1 MPVIQA
7 VLFDLGETL
16 LHYEPVDTL
25 ACFEQGARLAYQR
38 LEQKGHRL
46 PSFGRYHRRQRRAI
60 KLAYAWSKLTG
71 REFNSMDLLARMHR
85 RMHLPTDGATLR
97 DLTNLFYKPLS
108 DHARQEPETTD
119 VLVRLRSE
127 GVALGLVSNTFVPGS
142 ALDDHLQREGLLEF
156 FPVRVYS
163 CDVGLRKPNP
173 RVFRLALD
181 RLGAEADRSLFVG
194 DRLDVDVRG
203 ANRVGMISVLKAA
216 TLPDGGIRPRHHIRR
231 LAELPALIT
240 RDG

>member
-25 ACFEQGARLAYQR
+25 ECFEQGARLAYEH
-38 LEQKGHRL
+38 LERNGHRL
-46 PSFGRYHRRQRRAI
+46 PSFARYHRRQRRAV
-60 KLAYAWSKLTG
+60 KFAYAWSKLTG

-85 RMHLPTDGATLR
+85 RMHLPADGATLR
-97 DLTNLFYKPLS
+97 DLASLFYRPLG

-119 VLVRLRSE
+119 VLMRLRTE
-127 GVALGLVSNTFVPGS
+127 GMSLGLISNTFVP
-142 ALDDHLQREGLLEF
+142 AHTLDDHLRREGLLEF

-163 CDVGLRKPNP
+163 CDLGVRKPNP
-173 RVFRLALD
+173 RIFRLALE

-194 DRLDVDVRG
+194 DRLDVDVKG

-216 TLPDGGIRPRHHIRR
+216 TLPDGGVRPRYHIRR
-231 LAELPALIT
+231 LSEVPALIA